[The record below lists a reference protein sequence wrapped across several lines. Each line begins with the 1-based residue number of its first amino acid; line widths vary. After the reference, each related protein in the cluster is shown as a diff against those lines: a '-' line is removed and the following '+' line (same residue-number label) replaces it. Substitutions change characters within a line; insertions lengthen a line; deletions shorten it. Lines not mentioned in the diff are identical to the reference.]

1 VDRGRH
7 SSIVLKVRY
16 VFEARENVSLS
27 LLLARYHEIPA
38 SFPCFST
45 SLRVELGFS

>member
-27 LLLARYHEIPA
+27 LLLARHHAIPA
-38 SFPCFST
+38 SFPYFST